1 MVFIYAHKAD
11 LQMFS
16 SALTVENIE
25 YAVGLVRKG
34 DHSSLAILRQKL
46 GIPAGEL
53 SISLGISEAALNGW
67 ESGVEKAA
75 SNQMIAWRLKMGDI
89 LDDRI
94 SSYLK
99 TTNKELITQ
108 FWEIMWRLNDLKTSS
123 K

>member
-1 MVFIYAHKAD
+1 MLDKAD

-16 SALTVENIE
+16 STLTVENIE

-34 DHSSLAILRQKL
+34 DRSSLAILRQKL
-46 GIPAGEL
+46 GIPAAEL
-53 SISLGISEAALNGW
+53 SNSLGLAEAALNDW
-67 ESGVEKAA
+67 ENGVEKPA

-89 LDDRI
+89 LDARI

-99 TTNKELITQ
+99 TNNKELITQ
-108 FWEIMWRLNDLKTSS
+108 FWEIMWRLNDLKASS